1 MDEHTKVRMIEM
13 VIELY
18 EKEDVNEKDAIESI
32 QRIIKE

>member
-18 EKEDVNEKDAIESI
+18 EEGKGSEKDAIESI
-32 QRIIKE
+32 QRIIKK